1 MNLYFQIL
9 EIICLMLINNNNSY
23 FEYLMVF
30 LSNKLNFYI
39 NYSNLSNINKI
50 TYKCMTY
57 TELNQMSN

>member
-1 MNLYFQIL
+1 
-9 EIICLMLINNNNSY
+9 
-23 FEYLMVF
+23 MVF
-30 LSNKLNFYI
+30 LNNKLNFYI